1 MKTSH
6 KLVFADS
13 SKMDSCENESI
24 NLVVTS
30 PPYPMIEMWDD
41 HFSGINPQIE
51 EALSEEKGKTAFNIM
66 HQELNKVWTEVD
78 RVLTEGGYACINIG
92 DATRKIGDSFQLY
105 PNHVKILE
113 CFHTLGYDVL
123 PCIIWRKQ
131 SNKPNKFMG
140 SGMLPPNA
148 YVTLE
153 HEYILIFRK
162 GSKREFSP
170 SDLERR
176 WRSAY
181 FWEERNTWFSDVWMD
196 LKGVSQKLNHDK
208 LRKISAAFPFELAY
222 RLINMYS
229 IQEDFVLDPFLGT
242 GTTTLA
248 AICSGR
254 NSVGY
259 ELNNNFKEI
268 IEERISGLKKIQV
281 ELSKERIINHNKFV
295 AKKFANQ
302 PPKYN
307 SKNYGFPVVANQEVK
322 ISLPIIQEIEE
333 ISSNNEYV
341 VKYYD
346 EGVLEPI
353 ETKIIKNSLSDFIQI
368 EDSHL

>member
-13 SKMDSCENESI
+13 SKMDSCKSESI

-41 HFSGINPQIE
+41 HFSAINPQIE
-51 EALSEEKGKTAFNIM
+51 EALSKEKGKTAFNIM

-105 PNHVKILE
+105 PNHVKISE
-113 CFHTLGYDVL
+113 CFHNLGYDAL

-176 WRSAY
+176 RRSAY
-181 FWEERNTWFSDVWMD
+181 FWEERNIWFSDVWMD

-208 LRKISAAFPFELAY
+208 LRKTSAAFPFELAY

-229 IQEDFVLDPFLGT
+229 IQEDFVLDPFMGT

-295 AKKFANQ
+295 GKKFATL
-302 PPKYN
+302 PPKHN
-307 SKNYGFPVVANQEVK
+307 SKNYGFPVVTNQEVK

-333 ISSNNEYV
+333 ISSNNECV

-346 EGVLEPI
+346 EGVLEPL